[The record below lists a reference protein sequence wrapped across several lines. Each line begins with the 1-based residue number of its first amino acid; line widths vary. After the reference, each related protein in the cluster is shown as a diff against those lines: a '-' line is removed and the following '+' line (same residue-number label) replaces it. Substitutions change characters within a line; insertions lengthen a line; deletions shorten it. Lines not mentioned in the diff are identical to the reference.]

1 MDSENHLNSARISR
15 YKLRRRALAVAPSWP
30 AEMLCCHARRQSR
43 AGGRR
48 TNGGH
53 PAEVDCPRPAALG
66 AALASARRA
75 RPVRS
80 AATSVSQEI
89 LRSASIGVVASL
101 ALVWLTGGSPLGLL
115 AAVIWSSCFGA
126 LIGIL
131 LWVGS
136 VEAPEDPVLPPSPEQ
151 LRGEKPPKP
160 SRRR

>member
-1 MDSENHLNSARISR
+1 MDSEKTHINSSRISR
-15 YKLRRRALAVAPSWP
+15 HKLRRRALAVAQSWP
-30 AEMLCCHARRQSR
+30 ADLPLTTRCHARRQS
-43 AGGRR
+43 
-48 TNGGH
+48 
-53 PAEVDCPRPAALG
+53 PADGPRPSARG
-66 AALASARRA
+66 ADLATARRA
-75 RPVRS
+75 RP
-80 AATSVSQEI
+80 AAAASVSQEI
-89 LRSASIGVVASL
+89 LRGAAIGVVASL